1 MKVFEAFV
9 TLSIGIFAGFII
21 NDQIINGSSKK
32 QLESTNSIRES
43 KHKAAF
49 FLAITITFNSADVK
63 QQFMGIFGPYAKY
76 VAAVEPGTISYELS
90 ESDKTPLQIFL
101 VERYVNKE
109 AYINIHRKT
118 DTFVTFRAKLAAL
131 GGNLTM
137 DGHSYIESNLGFM

>member
-21 NDQIINGSSKK
+21 NDLIVNGANKK
-32 QLESTNSIRES
+32 QIVSTNSIRES

-49 FLAITITFNSADVK
+49 FLAITIKFVSADVK
-63 QQFMGIFGPYAKY
+63 QKFMGLFGPFAKY
-76 VAAVEPGTISYELS
+76 IAEVEPGTISFELS

-109 AYINIHRKT
+109 AYIDIHRKT
-118 DTFVTFRAKLAAL
+118 DTFIAFRAKITEL
-131 GGNLTM
+131 GASVTM